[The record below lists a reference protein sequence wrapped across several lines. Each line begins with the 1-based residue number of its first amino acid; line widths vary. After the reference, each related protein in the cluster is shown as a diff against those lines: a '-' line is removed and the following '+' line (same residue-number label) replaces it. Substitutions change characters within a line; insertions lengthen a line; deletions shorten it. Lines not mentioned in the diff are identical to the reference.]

1 MRLKFL
7 AQPFTVCQ
15 LPKNAPAVTGEWC
28 FTGKTEDEYSLVCPT
43 EQVPA
48 DTLRREDGWR
58 GFFVDEGPLDFSMI
72 GVLARISRVL
82 AEAQVGIFVI
92 STYKHRL
99 YFFEGNANGCG
110 TGGIDPG
117 RVYIWWVKTGDLC
130 CRNDPCFSWK
140 ADFVTGY
147 TKMTR

>member
-7 AQPFTVCQ
+7 PQSFSVCQ
-15 LPKNAPAVTGEWC
+15 LPMEAAPVGRKWS

-58 GFFVDEGPLDFSMI
+58 CFLVDEGPLDFSMI

-92 STYKHRL
+92 STY
-99 YFFEGNANGCG
+99 N
-110 TGGIDPG
+110 TD
-117 RVYIWWVKTGDLC
+117 YIFLKEMQMAAAQEALI
-130 CRNDPCFSWK
+130 R
-140 ADFVTGY
+140 AGY
-147 TKMTR
+147 TFGG

>member
-92 STYKHRL
+92 STY
-99 YFFEGNANGCG
+99 N
-110 TGGIDPG
+110 TD
-117 RVYIWWVKTGDLC
+117 YIFLKEMQMAAAQEALI
-130 CRNDPCFSWK
+130 R
-140 ADFVTGY
+140 AGY
-147 TKMTR
+147 TFGG

>member
-7 AQPFTVCQ
+7 PQSFSVCQ
-15 LPKNAPAVTGEWC
+15 LPMEAAPVGRKWS

-48 DTLRREDGWR
+48 DALRREDGWR
-58 GFFVDEGPLDFSMI
+58 GFCVDEGPLDFSMI

-92 STYKHRL
+92 STY
-99 YFFEGNANGCG
+99 N
-110 TGGIDPG
+110 TD
-117 RVYIWWVKTGDLC
+117 YIFLKETQMAAAQEALI
-130 CRNDPCFSWK
+130 R
-140 ADFVTGY
+140 AGY
-147 TKMTR
+147 TFGG